1 MPNPIVE
8 IEKVQFFVQKQHN
21 TVEKIENVCY
31 NIYHKGEITMRIKKA
46 LKKIDKVLDYI
57 CDDIGIIHDGIAL
70 ENDGSIF
77 CMVDV
82 EPREETDHRLLMTTG
97 LSTFKNNFLPDKLCG
112 IELYMRVPKDWKF
125 TCDEDYEFGWPRRV
139 FAEAAEIIYSGG
151 AVVRGS
157 TILFEHL
164 INGSKHSAVAI
175 GTNEND
181 YFVIHTRKG
190 YIVYLNVQT
199 ITNSEREQLIAGDDE
214 LLDKICNLPYVDPSR
229 ESLV

>member
-1 MPNPIVE
+1 
-8 IEKVQFFVQKQHN
+8 
-21 TVEKIENVCY
+21 
-31 NIYHKGEITMRIKKA
+31 MRLKKA
-46 LKKIDKVLDYI
+46 LKNIDKILDYI

-70 ENDGSIF
+70 ENEGILF

-82 EPREETDHRLLMTTG
+82 EPREEADHRLLMTTG
-97 LSTFKNNFLPDKLCG
+97 LSNIDNNFLPDQLCG

-125 TCDEDYEFGWPRRV
+125 TYDEDYEFGWPRKV
-139 FAEAAEIIYSGG
+139 FTEAADIIYSGR

-157 TILFEHL
+157 TIAFEHL

-181 YFVIHTRKG
+181 YFVMQTKKG

-199 ITNSEREQLIAGDDE
+199 ITNAEREQLIAGNDE

-229 ESLV
+229 ASLV

>member
-1 MPNPIVE
+1 
-8 IEKVQFFVQKQHN
+8 
-21 TVEKIENVCY
+21 
-31 NIYHKGEITMRIKKA
+31 MRLKKA
-46 LKKIDKVLDYI
+46 LKNIDKILDYI

-70 ENDGSIF
+70 ENEGILF

-82 EPREETDHRLLMTTG
+82 EPREEADHRLLMTTG
-97 LSTFKNNFLPDKLCG
+97 LSNIDNNFLPDQLCG

-125 TCDEDYEFGWPRRV
+125 TYDEDYEFGWPRKV
-139 FAEAAEIIYSGG
+139 FTEAADIICSGR

-157 TILFEHL
+157 TIAFEHL

-181 YFVIHTRKG
+181 YFVMQTKKG

-199 ITNSEREQLIAGDDE
+199 ITNAEREQLIAGNDE

-229 ESLV
+229 ASLV